1 MRRKIKRLMALL
13 TAYGPRYV
21 CSTIASDSL
30 QKIGLLDRLQ
40 LTKEKIRTD
49 AQQMFENEIAHGPFR
64 GMKVSS
70 NAWWGRYDLASKLL
84 GQYECHV
91 LAEIVALSRSHDH
104 FVDIGAADG
113 YYVVGCVKSGLY
125 TSATA
130 FEIVERGRDVT
141 RENARLNAVDGRIVV
156 RGEAD
161 VAALAEIVEI
171 QGPSVV
177 LCDIEGGEFDLL
189 NDAMLNTLQN
199 STVIVE
205 LHDGFIRVEDDR
217 RDNLF
222 KNAGK
227 YFDIRPIERQG
238 PKVNGFTELADWSDD
253 ERMLA
258 FSEGRPVLMEWILL
272 SPKAC
277 TV

>member
-1 MRRKIKRLMALL
+1 MALL

-21 CSTIASDSL
+21 SSTIANDSL

-40 LTKEKIRTD
+40 LAKEKIRID
-49 AQQMFENEIAHGPFR
+49 AQKRFENEIAHGPFR
-64 GMKVSS
+64 GMKLSS
-70 NAWWGRYDLASKLL
+70 SSWWGRYDCASKLL
-84 GQYECHV
+84 GQYESHI
-91 LAEIVALSRSHDH
+91 LAEIVALSKTHDH

-141 RENARLNAVDGRIVV
+141 CENARLNAVDGRIDV

-189 NDAMLNTLQN
+189 NDAMLDTLKN

-205 LHDGFIRVEDDR
+205 LHDGFIKVKDDC

-227 YFDIRPIERQG
+227 YFDIRPIERHG
-238 PKVNGFTELADWSDD
+238 PKVNGFTELTDWSDD

-258 FSEGRPVLMEWILL
+258 FSESRPVMMDWILL
-272 SPKAC
+272 SPKARS
-277 TV
+277 V